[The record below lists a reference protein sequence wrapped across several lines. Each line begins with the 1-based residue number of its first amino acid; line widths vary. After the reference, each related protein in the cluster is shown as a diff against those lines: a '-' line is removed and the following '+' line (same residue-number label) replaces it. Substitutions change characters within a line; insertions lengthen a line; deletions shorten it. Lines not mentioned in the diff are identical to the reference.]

1 MPSLTEILS
10 LYKNLLDIATTDF
23 TTVVVSGDV
32 FYSQSSEPWK
42 LRLNICDG
50 SFIDVYYSPKGKYS
64 YHWDRSLS
72 TGKIYR
78 HDNAPHHKWGKLS
91 TFPRHFHNGSEDIV
105 VPSNI
110 PEDPELALKEFLN
123 FAIEIIVKNR

>member
-1 MPSLTEILS
+1 LTEILS

-23 TTVVVSGDV
+23 TTVVVSGEV
-32 FYSQSSEPWK
+32 
-42 LRLNICDG
+42 
-50 SFIDVYYSPKGKYS
+50 KGKYS